1 MGEARYLLKGLTG
14 LGWAVGGKKC
24 PRVEHPGAGNPVNP
38 PSPHPG
44 LLRAGPARQKGVGHE
59 EKGAELGEGR
69 FPCQEIPH
77 LFSLS
82 SGLLWVLTLF
92 LETPGPEEG
101 VAEAGGRPCPRVTGE
116 KGEQTSN
123 DLGS

>member
-1 MGEARYLLKGLTG
+1 M
-14 LGWAVGGKKC
+14 W
-24 PRVEHPGAGNPVNP
+24 
-38 PSPHPG
+38 
-44 LLRAGPARQKGVGHE
+44 GHE
-59 EKGAELGEGR
+59 EKGAELAEGR
-69 FPCQEIPH
+69 FPCQAIPH

-101 VAEAGGRPCPRVTGE
+101 VAEAGGRPRPKVTGE